1 MEQITIR
8 DNLPK
13 YLLDKYKMTN
23 LDFAIKNIHFP
34 KGRRELELAINR
46 LKFQEL
52 FTYSMKLLM
61 LKKNLRTKNGITFQ
75 LVDELRDLKAA
86 LPYSLTD
93 AQTRVVREILRDQK
107 SPWPMNRL
115 VQGDVGSGKT
125 VVALIAMFNVVK
137 NGYQA
142 TLMVPTEILA
152 NQHYL
157 EAKKL
162 LEPFNIHIELLRNLL
177 QRMSRL
183 L

>member
-1 MEQITIR
+1 M
-8 DNLPK
+8 
-13 YLLDKYKMTN
+13 
-23 LDFAIKNIHFP
+23 
-34 KGRRELELAINR
+34 
-46 LKFQEL
+46 
-52 FTYSMKLLM
+52 
-61 LKKNLRTKNGITFQ
+61 
-75 LVDELRDLKAA
+75 A
-86 LPYSLTD
+86 LPYSLTE

-137 NGYQA
+137 NRYQA

-162 LEPFNIHIELLRNLL
+162 LEPFIIL
-177 QRMSRL
+177 
-183 L
+183 